1 MQDTLYVKIDK
12 ENILQ
17 EIIVDLP
24 KYEVHIDKSQIG
36 NSNEER
42 LKYNIL
48 AVARKNSFV
57 KKFVIELANN
67 GFFLVDHN
75 INTGISIFRS
85 LKKHEEFIH
94 SFRDENVLLWN
105 KTYYTLEKPIS
116 LGTIKSNRLLVIF
129 SSIADF
135 PLNASISRRSFY
147 KNWIKVQSYIP
158 KNTYILRIVD
168 IGGVLGSFYLNSN
181 FDSKFES
188 RIQLLIENIS
198 NEYSIKKNNI
208 ILFGGSKGGTGALY
222 HGVIGGYNTVAV
234 DPIVSD
240 RYYIDKFNDLH
251 FVQGG
256 FPVDKDKK
264 FFDLFKERYDLMNI
278 NVITSQNSQQFE
290 YINKIITK
298 KSNTNLFVFNNS
310 NIKTHPDVGPQALV
324 FSTTLINS
332 IYYNIYNYRSFETE
346 Y

>member
-1 MQDTLYVKIDK
+1 M
-12 ENILQ
+12 
-17 EIIVDLP
+17 
-24 KYEVHIDKSQIG
+24 
-36 NSNEER
+36 
-42 LKYNIL
+42 
-48 AVARKNSFV
+48 
-57 KKFVIELANN
+57 
-67 GFFLVDHN
+67 
-75 INTGISIFRS
+75 
-85 LKKHEEFIH
+85 
-94 SFRDENVLLWN
+94 
-105 KTYYTLEKPIS
+105 
-116 LGTIKSNRLLVIF
+116 
-129 SSIADF
+129 
-135 PLNASISRRSFY
+135 
-147 KNWIKVQSYIP
+147 
-158 KNTYILRIVD
+158 
-168 IGGVLGSFYLNSN
+168 GSFYLNSN

-208 ILFGGSKGGTGALY
+208 ILFGSSKGGTGALY

-278 NVITSQNSQQFE
+278 NVITSQKSQQFE

-298 KSNTNLFVFNNS
+298 KSNINLFVFNNS
-310 NIKTHPDVGPQALV
+310 NIKTHPDVGPQTLI